1 MGNAK
6 RTGKQQGID
15 PEVTR
20 ANTENKGS
28 DRPLKEASMDTTTL
42 IFVIIGAFT
51 VSSWFMRL
59 VDYLEGGNK
68 HV

>member
-1 MGNAK
+1 M
-6 RTGKQQGID
+6 
-15 PEVTR
+15 
-20 ANTENKGS
+20 ANTEIKGS
-28 DRPLKEASMDTTTL
+28 VRTLEANMDTTTL

-68 HV
+68 RV

>member
-1 MGNAK
+1 
-6 RTGKQQGID
+6 
-15 PEVTR
+15 
-20 ANTENKGS
+20 
-28 DRPLKEASMDTTTL
+28 MDTTTL

-59 VDYLEGGNK
+59 IDYLERGTK

>member
-1 MGNAK
+1 MNKPK
-6 RTGKQQGID
+6 RSNKYPA

-20 ANTENKGS
+20 ANTEIKGS

-59 VDYLEGGNK
+59 LDYLEGGNK
-68 HV
+68 RV

>member
-1 MGNAK
+1 MLTNRKAGVIMSSEIK
-6 RTGKQQGID
+6 GRD
-15 PEVTR
+15 LPLEE
-20 ANTENKGS
+20 AN
-28 DRPLKEASMDTTTL
+28 MDTTTL

-68 HV
+68 RV